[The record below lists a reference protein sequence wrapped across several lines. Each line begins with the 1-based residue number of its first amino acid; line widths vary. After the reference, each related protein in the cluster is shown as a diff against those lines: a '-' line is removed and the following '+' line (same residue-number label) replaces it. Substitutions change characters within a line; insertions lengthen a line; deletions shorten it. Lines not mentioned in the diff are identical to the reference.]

1 MKVLLIS
8 HTCQS
13 PAEGQPKA
21 ELLHAMPDIQLRV
34 LIPNRWKHYGKWR
47 EVKFIDNARAHYQVG
62 AVRWPWVGP
71 AQFYL
76 HYYPQLSAML
86 RDFRPD
92 IIDLWEEPWGLVSAH
107 TVWLRDRIL
116 PGTKIISETEQNIN
130 RILPPPF
137 EQFRRYTLRH
147 ADFVIGRSREA
158 LEITR
163 SKGFKGPG
171 EVVPNA
177 VDAKLFVPMDR
188 MTSRRETGLA
198 DWCGANDFL
207 VGYAGR
213 LVEEKGL
220 GDLVAAVAACR
231 AEVKLL
237 LIGDGP
243 FKPALELQ
251 IGELGIADRVRMIA
265 GVPLGKLPVLMNAM
279 NVFALPSRTTAT
291 WKEQFG
297 RVIIE
302 AHACAVPVIGS
313 QSGAIPDVVGDAGM
327 VVPES
332 NAVALAEALG
342 KLNADRA
349 MAMDMGRRGFDRVHR
364 EFSWERVAEQ
374 MARIYRRCQT
384 GPKLEGNVEASCG
397 LTE

>member
-1 MKVLLIS
+1 MPRVLLIS

-21 ELLHAMPDIQLRV
+21 ELLHAMPDIDLRV
-34 LIPNRWKHYGKWR
+34 LIPDRWKHYGQWR
-47 EVKFIDNARAHYQVG
+47 SVKFIQQAQAHYQVG
-62 AVRWPWVGP
+62 NVRWPWFGP

-76 HYYPQLSAML
+76 HYYPELPRIL
-86 RDFRPD
+86 REFQPEV
-92 IIDLWEEPWGLVSAH
+92 IDLWEEPWGLVSAH
-107 TVWLRDRIL
+107 AVWLRDRML

-130 RILPPPF
+130 RTLPPPF
-137 EQFRRYTLRH
+137 EQFRRYTLKH

-163 SKGFKGPG
+163 IKGYNGPG

-177 VDAKLFVPMDR
+177 VDCNLFVPMDR
-188 MTSRRETGLA
+188 ITCRREAGLA
-198 DWCGANDFL
+198 DWCGDEDFV

-220 GDLVAAVAACR
+220 ADLVAAIAECPR
-231 AEVKLL
+231 EVKLL
-237 LIGDGP
+237 LVGDGP
-243 FKPALELQ
+243 FKAALEMQMGQLS
-251 IGELGIADRVRMIA
+251 IADRMRIIP
-265 GVPLGKLPVLMNAM
+265 GVPLQKLAVLMNSM
-279 NVFALPSRTTAT
+279 NVFALASRTTAT

-302 AHACAVPVIGS
+302 AHACAIPVIGS
-313 QSGAIPDVVGDAGM
+313 NSGAIPDVVGEAGL

-332 NAVALAEALG
+332 DPAALSAAIK
-342 KLNADRA
+342 KLNADRQGA
-349 MAMDMGRRGFDRVHR
+349 MAMGRRGYERVQK

-374 MARIYRRCQT
+374 MARIYRRC
-384 GPKLEGNVEASCG
+384 AAM
-397 LTE
+397 